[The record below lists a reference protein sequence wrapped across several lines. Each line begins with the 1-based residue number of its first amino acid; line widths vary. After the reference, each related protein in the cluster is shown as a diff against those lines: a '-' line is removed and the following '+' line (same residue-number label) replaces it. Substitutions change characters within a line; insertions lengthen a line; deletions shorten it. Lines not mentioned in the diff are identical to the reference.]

1 MKTKK
6 KRADTGASPRVLKI
20 TLTTY
25 AVAPSDWDD
34 DRVREE
40 FIDALLE
47 QVVAMDET
55 DVDVKSVKSAKSVP
69 DAWLASHPTFLGEC
83 EGIDESLCLEQYI
96 EVHKETKERR
106 QLDRLLKKYKRKL
119 DLRNKV

>member
-6 KRADTGASPRVLKI
+6 KRPAPTPAPRVLKI

-25 AVAPSDWDD
+25 AVSPSDWDD

-55 DVDVKSVKSAKSVP
+55 DVDVKSVKSAKNVS
-69 DAWLASHPTFLGEC
+69 DTWLASHPTFLGEC
-83 EGIDESLCLEQYI
+83 EGVDESLCLEHYI
-96 EVHKETKERR
+96 EDRRETEERR
-106 QLDRLLKKYKRKL
+106 RLDRLLKKYKRKL